1 MVQQT
6 MVKRTREAKKNAAV
20 SVIAMRLAK
29 DKDDVIWKKASKFK
43 KLFVAAK
50 EAINKKY
57 GQRASIE
64 WMKKQNGAT
73 PAKK

>member
-1 MVQQT
+1 MVQQSL
-6 MVKRTREAKKNAAV
+6 VKRTREAKRNAAV

-29 DKDDVIWKKASKFK
+29 EKDDIIWKKASKFK

-50 EAINKKY
+50 DAINKKY

-64 WMKKQNGAT
+64 WMKKQNENK
-73 PAKK
+73 AKK